1 MRKSCG
7 VSSGVSSWITRS
19 GRPSSSWTSGRTC
32 STTSTPTHLSSSTS
46 AACSMQRQEWHP
58 EAHGCSTA
66 RRRRDLQQQDRAD
79 EKERDHQ
86 ELLGSRPGGHEA
98 QHRED
103 DVASPTSRDN
113 PHQRDSSGGQHH
125 LEGPQ
130 KVREVDWFHQGADA
144 SGHSPKRRGHHQRP
158 TTPAKACWSKWGR
171 WTSPT
176 TFAPPWSQPRLKR
189 RGMPRPR
196 AVDKRQ
202 RGEEGP
208 LEVAG

>member
-1 MRKSCG
+1 
-7 VSSGVSSWITRS
+7 
-19 GRPSSSWTSGRTC
+19 
-32 STTSTPTHLSSSTS
+32 
-46 AACSMQRQEWHP
+46 MQRQEWHP

-144 SGHSPKRRGHHQRP
+144 SGHSPKRRGHHQWP
-158 TTPAKACWSKWGR
+158 TTPAKATLEQVGSVDVSDHIR
-171 WTSPT
+171 
-176 TFAPPWSQPRLKR
+176 AVMEPRLKR